1 MTYSSGE
8 HGSKSDP
15 HRFIYAK
22 NQRANALKPVSGSID
37 SFLSSMPEEVR
48 SRILVERRIE
58 KVQSQFAEVVD
69 PFILRHVNSVYLLK
83 SKSLEGMF
91 DLVVY
96 LDNSTCAAELNA
108 RRELIRLKY
117 RERFDTL
124 VDVFEIR
131 ISKGRYREQH
141 PFCVDEP
148 KPSAAETV
156 FDGNSEASAK
166 RIDELTAKIEDPAL
180 RNSFKR
186 AMAANERLNN
196 SKG

>member
-1 MTYSSGE
+1 MTYSGSE

-15 HRFIYAK
+15 YRFIYAK
-22 NQRANALKPVSGSID
+22 NQRANALRPVSGSID
-37 SFLSSMPEEVR
+37 SFLSGMPEEVH

-58 KVQSQFAEVVD
+58 KVQSQFAEIVD

-131 ISKGRYREQH
+131 ISKGRYRQQH
-141 PFCVDEP
+141 PFCADNP
-148 KPSAAETV
+148 GTPAAETA
-156 FDGNSEASAK
+156 FAGNGEACAK
-166 RIDELTAKIEDPAL
+166 RIEELTASIDDPVL

>member
-1 MTYSSGE
+1 MAVGGE
-8 HGSKSDP
+8 HSSKSDP
-15 HRFIYAK
+15 YRYIYAV
-22 NQRANALKPVSGSID
+22 NQRQNALRSVSGPID
-37 SFLSSMPEEVR
+37 SFLARMPEEVR
-48 SRILVERRIE
+48 SRVLVERRIE

-83 SKSLEGMF
+83 SKSMEGMY

-124 VDVFEIR
+124 IDVFEIR
-131 ISKGRYREQH
+131 MSKGRYRENH
-141 PFCVDEP
+141 PFCEEDACQQAAPSAPAGDEP
-148 KPSAAETV
+148 VDTA
-156 FDGNSEASAK
+156 
-166 RIDELTAKIEDPAL
+166 RIDELTQGIADPAL
-180 RNSFKR
+180 RDSFKR
-186 AMAANERLNN
+186 AMAANKRLNG

>member
-1 MTYSSGE
+1 MANANE

-15 HRFIYAK
+15 HRFIYAI
-22 NQRANALKPVSGSID
+22 NQRQNALKSVSGSID
-37 SFLSSMPEEVR
+37 SFLARMPEEVR
-48 SRILVERRIE
+48 SRVLVERRIE
-58 KVQSQFAEVVD
+58 KVHSQFAEVVD
-69 PFILRHVNSVYLLK
+69 PFILRHVNSVYLLR
-83 SKSLEGMF
+83 SKSVDGMF

-124 VDVFEIR
+124 IDVFEIR
-131 ISKGRYREQH
+131 ISKGRYRDSH
-141 PFCVDEP
+141 PFCGG
-148 KPSAAETV
+148 AAEGKP
-156 FDGNSEASAK
+156 FDAVAADMDPSESS
-166 RIDELTAKIEDPAL
+166 RIDELASVIEDPAL

-186 AMAANERLNN
+186 AMAANKRLNS

>member
-1 MTYSSGE
+1 MANANE

-15 HRFIYAK
+15 HRFIYAI
-22 NQRANALKPVSGSID
+22 NQRQNALKSVSGSID
-37 SFLSSMPEEVR
+37 SFLARMPEEVR
-48 SRILVERRIE
+48 SRVLVERRIE
-58 KVQSQFAEVVD
+58 KVHSQFAEVVD
-69 PFILRHVNSVYLLK
+69 PFILRHVNSVYLLR
-83 SKSLEGMF
+83 SKSVDGMF

-124 VDVFEIR
+124 IDVFEIR
-131 ISKGRYREQH
+131 ISKGRYRDSH
-141 PFCVDEP
+141 PFCGDAAEG
-148 KPSAAETV
+148 KPSDAVAA
-156 FDGNSEASAK
+156 DMDPSESS
-166 RIDELTAKIEDPAL
+166 RIDELASVIEDPAL

-186 AMAANERLNN
+186 AMAANKRLNS

>member
-1 MTYSSGE
+1 MAVGGE
-8 HGSKSDP
+8 HSSKSDP
-15 HRFIYAK
+15 YRYIYAV
-22 NQRANALKPVSGSID
+22 NQRQNALRSVSGPID
-37 SFLSSMPEEVR
+37 SFLARMPEEVR
-48 SRILVERRIE
+48 SRVLVERRIE

-83 SKSLEGMF
+83 SKSMEGMY

-124 VDVFEIR
+124 IDVFEIR
-131 ISKGRYREQH
+131 ISKGRYRENH
-141 PFCVDEP
+141 PFCEAGACHQP
-148 KPSAAETV
+148 APSAPAGDESIDT
-156 FDGNSEASAK
+156 S
-166 RIDELTAKIEDPAL
+166 RIDELTQGIADPAL
-180 RNSFKR
+180 RDSFKR
-186 AMAANERLNN
+186 AMAANKRLNG